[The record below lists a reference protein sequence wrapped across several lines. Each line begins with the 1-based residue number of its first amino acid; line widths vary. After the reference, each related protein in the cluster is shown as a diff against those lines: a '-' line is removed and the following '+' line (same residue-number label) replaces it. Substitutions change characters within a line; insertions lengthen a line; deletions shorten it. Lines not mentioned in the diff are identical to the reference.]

1 MTVIVLPVAMGM
13 PMMMGMPVI
22 VMVVPVIMR
31 VGVVMAVAVI
41 VSMVMCVTVAV
52 AGIGAAHRVEG
63 RDDVLDLSAEPL
75 EHGLDDVVAQDQD
88 AVRRDR
94 RGEMAVADVPG
105 EFGKMQRIAG
115 LDRIER
121 LVGGGDLDQAAAL
134 DRQGISGGQ
143 HDGFGQI
150 DQNLVAIDGFDH
162 APAQMPGVVL
172 EDRATKHGL
181 TLRGRIN
188 RAPDGYGFQH
198 AEPRFRRGPA
208 RAGIKVRELS
218 QSEARR
224 QYPVAEQLRSG
235 HSSTLDRRSIA
246 KIAQIMSER

>member
-1 MTVIVLPVAMGM
+1 MVIVLPVAMGM
-13 PMMMGMPVI
+13 PMMVGMAVI
-22 VMVVPVIMR
+22 VMMVPVIMR
-31 VGVVMAVAVI
+31 VDVVMAVAMI
-41 VSMVMCVTVAV
+41 MFMPMVMRVAVTV

-63 RDDVLDLSAEPL
+63 ADDVLDLRAEPL

-105 EFGKMQRIAG
+105 EFGQMQG
-115 LDRIER
+115 VPGPDRIER

-134 DRQGISGGQ
+134 DRQGVSGGQ
-143 HDGFGQI
+143 YDGFGQI

-172 EDRATKHGL
+172 KDRAAKHRL
-181 TLRGRIN
+181 IWRGRIN

-198 AEPRFRRGPA
+198 AEPRFRRGHA
-208 RAGIKVRELS
+208 L
-218 QSEARR
+218 ARR
-224 QYPVAEQLRSG
+224 
-235 HSSTLDRRSIA
+235 
-246 KIAQIMSER
+246 